1 MCRCKQVDVSRLLV
15 SDLKSIAF
23 SAPLNFGAMQVPGIF
38 KLYVGFGPLDGHYL
52 IFKCHRKALT
62 DEILNGSAGEN
73 VRFFAGSAEE
83 GRHFVVLAA
92 ALVKSQGGTLGSDED
107 VEVVGISRLDGLKQY
122 QLIPT

>member
-1 MCRCKQVDVSRLLV
+1 MVFVTNDRAEVGIRNTLQPTLSTAPSSAPSL
-15 SDLKSIAF
+15 AF
-23 SAPLNFGAMQVPGIF
+23 SPDL
-38 KLYVGFGPLDGHYL
+38 
-52 IFKCHRKALT
+52 
-62 DEILNGSAGEN
+62 S
-73 VRFFAGSAEE
+73 GSAEE